1 MALSSN
7 QPYQPPANGF
17 RTFLIVWITQSVSVF
32 GSALTFFAIT
42 IWLTLVLYPNPDQK
56 PLLAASLS
64 ATGLAWTLASIIVAP
79 FAGAWADRHDRKRT
93 MMAMDFLSGCL
104 SILLAVL
111 IITHA
116 LQLWI
121 LLIGMALNAIFSAF
135 HYSAFDT
142 SYIMLVPE
150 NRLPR
155 ANGMMQTMISLSS
168 ILSPAV
174 AATLIAV
181 PALVRQGGLGGLV
194 GMLIGRLSDG
204 TSLAISIDAITFFLA
219 AGTLLFLHIPSPRR
233 TDLKVGPY
241 GKSKSL
247 WADIKEGA
255 LYIWHRR
262 PLLWLLGTFTIANL
276 ATAML
281 VLIPMII
288 KYNLAADWSAKG
300 FTLESALALLTSVGG
315 IGGLVGGIIISA
327 WGGLKKRRVYGVVVP
342 ITFCGLAQ
350 AVYGFSPWLFLTAGA
365 AAILEGTGP
374 FMNSHSQAIWQTQTP
389 RELQG
394 RVFAVRR
401 LIATCSA
408 PLGTVLAGVFG
419 GLFNPG
425 VIVGIFGIVLA
436 IFCLAQMLNPYLL
449 QVEDKAY
456 LDRMAIKAGD

>member
-1 MALSSN
+1 
-7 QPYQPPANGF
+7 
-17 RTFLIVWITQSVSVF
+17 
-32 GSALTFFAIT
+32 
-42 IWLTLVLYPNPDQK
+42 
-56 PLLAASLS
+56 
-64 ATGLAWTLASIIVAP
+64 
-79 FAGAWADRHDRKRT
+79 
-93 MMAMDFLSGCL
+93 
-104 SILLAVL
+104 
-111 IITHA
+111 
-116 LQLWI
+116 
-121 LLIGMALNAIFSAF
+121 
-135 HYSAFDT
+135 
-142 SYIMLVPE
+142 
-150 NRLPR
+150 
-155 ANGMMQTMISLSS
+155 
-168 ILSPAV
+168 
-174 AATLIAV
+174 
-181 PALVRQGGLGGLV
+181 
-194 GMLIGRLSDG
+194 
-204 TSLAISIDAITFFLA
+204 
-219 AGTLLFLHIPSPRR
+219 
-233 TDLKVGPY
+233 
-241 GKSKSL
+241 
-247 WADIKEGA
+247 
-255 LYIWHRR
+255 
-262 PLLWLLGTFTIANL
+262 
-276 ATAML
+276 
-281 VLIPMII
+281 MII